1 MVSIFFFF
9 QILTRKKNASRDIIF
24 LGCVHHGQDLVLK
37 CATSVSLMRTGEVNN
52 TLNSVL
58 GVSDYSLYTV
68 QQVLS
73 QELGTVSNAL
83 FLVCYNVHPFF

>member
-1 MVSIFFFF
+1 MVSIYFLFF

-37 CATSVSLMRTGEVNN
+37 CATSVSLMRTGEVTN

-68 QQVLS
+68 QQV
-73 QELGTVSNAL
+73 
-83 FLVCYNVHPFF
+83 